1 MLLVQLLFVLF
12 QFLWSTEGVPPQTPL
27 ASSRLAT
34 IPPLGFGTWNLEKTK
49 VSEAISIALQ
59 TGYRHLDCAVI
70 YGNQKEVGHGIQEGL
85 KKAGISRSSIWV
97 TSKLWNDRYDTHRR
111 DTDGV
116 FILVTVDVFVR
127 IS

>member
-12 QFLWSTEGVPPQTPL
+12 QFLWSTEGVSPQTPL

-34 IPPLGFGTWNLEKTK
+34 IPLLGFGTWNLEKPK
-49 VSEAISIALQ
+49 ASEAISIALQ

-97 TSKLWNDRYDTHRR
+97 TSKLWNDRYDIHRW
-111 DTDGV
+111 DTNGV
-116 FILVTVDVFVR
+116 FISLPVGVFIR